1 MSRAVP
7 NANALHCR
15 DLIRKTDADR
25 LLLAELAPAG
35 RRPALWALAAFNWEV
50 ARIPERVSEP
60 MLGMI
65 RRQWWRDA
73 WVEIADGR
81 PRRHPV
87 AEALADA
94 HAATPFDL
102 AAIERLLDAR
112 EKEQDGP
119 PADLTD
125 LVARAEATGGG
136 LARLEATA
144 LGLANPSAGAP
155 AGTAWALIGGLRGL
169 PQSLAAG
176 RHQLP
181 EDLLARHDIRLDRLQ
196 PEALAEGF
204 PHLIETIAGAAD
216 LEPAPGN
223 GRMPALFRGYARLV
237 RLYRNRL
244 ARAGWNPFDSRI
256 NAPTA
261 GRALAVLGVRLGL

>member
-119 PADLTD
+119 HRRSDRPGRKGRGHRRRARPA
-125 LVARAEATGGG
+125 
-136 LARLEATA
+136 EATA